1 MGGTGVVTTGPGER
15 GGGDGLHDPR
25 PRGRAARAARALR
38 AAAPKGRPPHD
49 LVDRLAV
56 VVTQA
61 LGVQGASVSALFA
74 PGMSVPVGVSDPLAA
89 RAEQLQ
95 FTAGEGPCWEAYLT
109 GTTVVADLA
118 DAAASQ
124 RRWPAYARALR
135 HETGYQLVVALPVTL
150 ASGLVVALST
160 YEADRSG
167 GAWWL
172 DAVRVGSALG
182 EVLDEASPP
191 ASEGGAVWLDSSTT
205 ARRSTVWT
213 AEAVLIDNA
222 PFLDHDRALDAL
234 RTYSLSEGTTVD
246 DTAAALVE
254 GRLTTREVLGR

>member
-1 MGGTGVVTTGPGER
+1 MVTTGPGER
-15 GGGDGLHDPR
+15 GGGDDLHGPQPR
-25 PRGRAARAARALR
+25 SRAARAVSALR
-38 AAAPKGRPPHD
+38 AAAPQGPPPAD
-49 LVDRLAV
+49 LADRLAAAV
-56 VVTQA
+56 VRA
-61 LGVQGASVSALFA
+61 LDAQGASVSALFA

-95 FTAGEGPCWEAYLT
+95 FTAGEGPCWDAYRT

-118 DAAASQ
+118 DAATSR

-135 HETGYQLVVALPVTL
+135 HETGYRLVVALPVTL
-150 ASGLVVALST
+150 ASGLVVTLNT
-160 YEADRSG
+160 YERDQSR

-172 DAVRVGSALG
+172 DAARVGSTLG
-182 EVLDEASPP
+182 EVLDAASPP
-191 ASEGGAVWLDSSTT
+191 PSEGGAVWLDSSTT

-234 RTYSLSEGTTVD
+234 RTYSLIEGTTVD
-246 DTAAALVE
+246 DAAAALVE